1 MAAARHEETTMKS
14 TTDGRFIITG
24 AAGGIADAVIET
36 FAEAGARLALVD
48 INQDPIQER
57 AESVGGVAIE
67 TDLTDPDAVAEMVRE
82 ARDALGGIDGLIHT
96 TGGFAMAP
104 AHEGG
109 VELYEKMFALNV
121 RTLVVT
127 TGAVLPLFL
136 DQGHGFLAAF
146 SAAPGWQRSGGGGM
160 SHYAA
165 SKAAVA
171 AFLHALQDEAGEAGL
186 RTAVVYPM
194 GVVDTPGNR
203 HNMPDADRSEWID
216 PREIA
221 RALLFAATTG
231 DRGRV
236 SDLAVFPPA

>member
-1 MAAARHEETTMKS
+1 MNIS
-14 TTDGRFIITG
+14 TDARFIITG
-24 AAGGIADAVIET
+24 AGGGIADAVIET
-36 FAEAGARLALVD
+36 FAEAGARLVLVD
-48 INQDPIQER
+48 IDREAIRER
-57 AESVGGVAIE
+57 ADGHGAVAVE
-67 TDLTDPDAVAEMVRE
+67 ADLTDPEAVAGMVRE
-82 ARDALGGIDGLIHT
+82 ARAALGSLDGLIHT

-109 VELYEKMFALNV
+109 VELYEKMFDLNV
-121 RTLVVT
+121 RTLVIT
-127 TGAVLPLFL
+127 AGAVLPLFL
-136 DQGHGFLAAF
+136 EQGRGFLAAF

-165 SKAAVA
+165 AKAAVA
-171 AFLHALQDEAGEAGL
+171 AFMHALQAEAGESGL

-203 HNMPDADRSEWID
+203 HNMPDADRSAWID

-236 SDLAVFPPA
+236 TDLAVFPPV

>member
-1 MAAARHEETTMKS
+1 MNIS
-14 TTDGRFIITG
+14 TDARFIITG
-24 AAGGIADAVIET
+24 AGGGIAGAVIET
-36 FAEAGARLALVD
+36 FAGAGARLALVD
-48 INQDPIQER
+48 IDRESIQER
-57 AESVGGVAIE
+57 AAAADGVAIE
-67 TDLTDPDAVAEMVRE
+67 TDLTDPEAVTHMVRD
-82 ARDALGGIDGLIHT
+82 ARDKLGGIDGLIHT
-96 TGGFAMAP
+96 TGGFAMAA

-109 VELYEKMFALNV
+109 VELYDKMFDLNM

-127 TGAVLPLFL
+127 AGAVLPLFL
-136 DQGHGFLAAF
+136 EQGHGFLAAF

-165 SKAAVA
+165 AKAAVA
-171 AFLHALQDEAGEAGL
+171 AFVHALQAEAGESGL

-203 HNMPDADRSEWID
+203 HNMPDADRSAWID

-236 SDLAVFPPA
+236 SDLAVFPTA